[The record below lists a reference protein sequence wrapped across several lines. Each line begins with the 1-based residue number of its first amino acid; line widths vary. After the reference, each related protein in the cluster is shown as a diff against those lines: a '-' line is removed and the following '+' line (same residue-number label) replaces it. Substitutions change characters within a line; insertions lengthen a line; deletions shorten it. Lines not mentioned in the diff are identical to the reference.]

1 MSLQLKKRMM
11 KCLHSNLKG
20 LLVILLICL
29 SGLQPITAQ
38 NPIPNPG
45 FEDWSGGEPIGW
57 NTINQSVFGTN
68 FICVTREQTNPQSG
82 TSCAKIQTVTETI
95 FLVGPVTMPG
105 ILSLG
110 EITLDILNQTGTVTG
125 GVPIDTR
132 PNMLNGWFRF
142 LPSAGDSCIMGIGL
156 SRWNGTGRDTL
167 AYAYKTIGGQHT
179 AWEQFSL
186 PIEYLM
192 WEMPDTMNIMFFS
205 SNLLTGSPVTGST
218 LWVDDLS
225 LEYGPVSANAIGIKK
240 EPTLRFS
247 DDSRSMVL
255 VNADNT
261 AEASVFSLNGSC
273 VLTINP
279 ESGQSEIRMD
289 ISSLRSGIYIARIIN
304 DDGSSTSLKF
314 NRL

>member
-1 MSLQLKKRMM
+1 MM
-11 KCLHSNLKG
+11 KCLHSNLTG
-20 LLVILLICL
+20 LLAILLISL
-29 SGLQPITAQ
+29 TGLQSIKAQ

-68 FICVTREQTNPQSG
+68 FICVTQDQTNPQSG
-82 TSCAKIQTVTETI
+82 SSCAKIQTVTENI
-95 FLVGPVTMPG
+95 ILVGPVTMPG

-132 PNMLNGWFRF
+132 PNILNGWFRYQ
-142 LPSAGDSCIMGIGL
+142 PSAADSCIMGIGL

-167 AYAYKTIGGQHT
+167 AYAYKTIGGQNPT
-179 AWEQFSL
+179 WAQFSI
-186 PIEYLM
+186 PIEYLI

-218 LWVDDLS
+218 LWVDDLT
-225 LEYGPVSANAIGIKK
+225 LEYGPVSTNTINLKN
-240 EPTLRFS
+240 EPMLRLS
-247 DDSRSMVL
+247 DNGRTMIL
-255 VNADNT
+255 ENADNT

-273 VLTINP
+273 VMTVKP
-279 ESGQSEIRMD
+279 EIGQSEINMD
-289 ISSLRSGIYIARIIN
+289 ISSLKAGIYIARIIN
-304 DDGSSTSLKF
+304 YDGSSTSLKF